1 MKRKSSQSQKRPF
14 IIIISLIVLNILLLF
29 GTDAW
34 VRASNQKQR
43 SASFSDAEISDGQMI
58 FKDFIIEIKARG
70 GDSDTWLKEPILDE
84 EGNELHGP
92 SVGTIYSFGL
102 TNTSN
107 TTLTG
112 WTMEVVSPELMWLNN
127 AWNGKVEVFQKR
139 DVGTISQMIDFTNYS
154 SEVIALDYY
163 TDHTGPM
170 ITLNPGD
177 KILYHPSEDFKED
190 TLEPYKENVETQNS
204 TAPGI
209 IFYIPNQTLD
219 YETTFSDGTLH
230 YQMHISI
237 WNVPVF
243 IIFLFTLVVLVIF
256 LLAFIVSYVRV
267 KKFIDQQA
275 HDAKIIEQSISTF
288 VNFIDA
294 KDANTKGHSER
305 VAKYSY
311 LLAKE
316 MGFSDVECNRI
327 YYIGLMHDCGK
338 ISIPFTILQKP
349 AKLTDE
355 EYEQIKKH
363 TVYGDRML
371 RDFTSIEGI
380 NLGALYHHERYD
392 GKGYPEGLAG
402 EEIPLIAR
410 IIGVADALDAMNSN
424 RLYRK
429 RLEREVILRELT
441 ENKGKQF
448 DPFVIDCVLKL
459 INENVINL
467 SS

>member
-1 MKRKSSQSQKRPF
+1 MKQKSSSSQRKPF
-14 IIIISLIVLNILLLF
+14 AIIITLMILNVLLIC
-29 GTDAW
+29 GTYMW
-34 VRASNQKQR
+34 VQQYNQRQR
-43 SASFSDAEISDGQMI
+43 VVKFSDAKVEDSK
-58 FKDFIIEIKARG
+58 FVFPDFAVEIKPRG
-70 GDSDTWLKEPILDE
+70 GDSDAWLKDPILDE
-84 EGNELHGP
+84 AGNELHGP
-92 SVGTIYSFGL
+92 SVGTIYEFGVI
-102 TNTSN
+102 NTSKA
-107 TTLTG
+107 TLAE
-112 WTMEVVSPELMWLNN
+112 WKMEVVAPELMWVNN
-127 AWNGKVEVFQKR
+127 AWNGKLEFFQKK
-139 DVGTISQMIDFTNYS
+139 DVGTVSQMIDFTNYS
-154 SEVIALDYY
+154 KEVIALDYY
-163 TDHTGPM
+163 VDHTGPM
-170 ITLNPGD
+170 FTLNEGD
-177 KILYHPSEDFKED
+177 KFIYYPSESFKE
-190 TLEPYKENVETQNS
+190 TPLEPYKENVETQYA
-204 TAPGI
+204 TAAGI
-209 IFYIPNQTLD
+209 IFYIPDKGID
-219 YETTFSDGTLH
+219 YVADFKDGSMH
-230 YQMHISI
+230 YQLHTSI
-237 WNVPVF
+237 WNVPAFLFFIVTFIVLFVLLLGF
-243 IIFLFTLVVLVIF
+243 II
-256 LLAFIVSYVRV
+256 SYVRV
-267 KKFIDQQA
+267 KKFIEQQK

-316 MGFSDVECNRI
+316 MGFSDLECNRI

-363 TVYGDRML
+363 TIYGDRML

-402 EEIPLIAR
+402 EDIPLIAR

>member
-1 MKRKSSQSQKRPF
+1 MRRKSSQNQRKPF
-14 IIIISLIVLNILLLF
+14 IIIIALMVLNLVLLL
-29 GTDAW
+29 GTNAW
-34 VRASNQKQR
+34 VEASNHRQR
-43 SASFSDAEISDGQMI
+43 SVKFSDGEITNGQMV
-58 FKDFIIEIKARG
+58 FPNFVIEIQPRG
-70 GDSDTWLKEPILDE
+70 GDSDTWTKDPILDE
-84 EGNELHGP
+84 DGNELHGP

-102 TNTSN
+102 INQSN
-107 TTLTG
+107 TTLTN
-112 WTMEVVSPELMWLNN
+112 WKMEIVAPELMWLNN
-127 AWNGKVEVFQKR
+127 AWNGKVEVFQNK
-139 DVGTISQMIDFTNYS
+139 DMGIVSQVIDFTNYA

-170 ITLNPGD
+170 ITLNKGD
-177 KILYHPSEDFKED
+177 KLVYYPSEDFKE
-190 TLEPYKENVETQNS
+190 TSLEPYVEGKETQNA

-209 IFYIPNQTLD
+209 IFYIPDQTLD
-219 YETTFSDGTLH
+219 YEASFTEGTLY

-237 WNVPVF
+237 WSVPAFLVF
-243 IIFLFTLVVLVIF
+243 LVTFVILIIF
-256 LLAFIVSYVRV
+256 LLAFIVSYVRI
-267 KKFIDQQA
+267 KKFIEQQE

-316 MGFSDVECNRI
+316 MGYSDVECNRI

-371 RDFTSIEGI
+371 RDFSSIEGI

-402 EEIPLIAR
+402 EEIPMIAR

-429 RLEREVILRELT
+429 RLEKEVILKELID
-441 ENKGKQF
+441 NRGKQF

-459 INENVINL
+459 INDNIINL